1 MTPDFHVFMF
11 PDHNGVRVERDGGN
25 EEMEFPSLHEATRHL
40 RSNST
45 GFVVIHDIDDRGTNR
60 IPLAWPA

>member
-11 PDHNGVRVERDGGN
+11 AEHDGVRVEKDGGD
-25 EEMEFPSLHEATRHL
+25 EMEFPSLQEATRHL

-45 GFVVIHDIDDRGTNR
+45 GFVVIHDIDNRGSNR
-60 IPLAWPA
+60 IPLVWPA